1 MTTQLA
7 KDHGYHV
14 IVGSRNAA
22 AGEKVA
28 AALVGD
34 GASASS
40 LQLDIT
46 SDESIAAA
54 ASWAEREFGVLDVLV
69 NNAGILL
76 DRTPALSTRGQQ
88 RKDTA

>member
-1 MTTQLA
+1 MSAKKTVAFISGANTGIGHAVATSLA

-14 IVGSRNAA
+14 IIGSREVS

-34 GASASS
+34 GYSASFV
-40 LQLDIT
+40 QLDVS

-54 ASWAEREFGVLDVLV
+54 ASWIERDF
-69 NNAGILL
+69 
-76 DRTPALSTRGQQ
+76 
-88 RKDTA
+88 